1 MYGDGSVYFSTSK
14 QKWIYAFFD
23 AEGKKR
29 RKVCS
34 TEREAKALKK
44 KLRIEKN
51 DIKLSGN
58 QLPTVGEWVLDFLNT
73 YQKPK
78 LRETSF
84 KRQIQSAA
92 KIGPIAG
99 IPLDKI
105 TGTDIQ
111 SLYNS
116 YAGSL
121 SSSSIK
127 KIHQLLFAAYK
138 KAIAL
143 RMLEYTPM
151 SAVEP
156 VKTESK
162 KIEIFTF
169 SEILR
174 LFRVLRRDQY
184 YEKYHDLFYIALTTG
199 CRIGELLALK
209 PCDVSIDNREI
220 HIERS
225 KANLKGEIFTK
236 PKTKAGDRHIPI
248 IFDKSLSI
256 LSSLKHNDKFIFSTS
271 TGTAYAY
278 NNVRKIWI
286 RICKTAD
293 ISKNIHAFRHT
304 FCTVALAKGIPLL
317 EVSRIAGHAD
327 ASTTLKMY
335 GHAIPGYNRKI
346 IQMFSKQ
353 RVKNITKK

>member
-14 QKWIYAFFD
+14 QKWIYDFID
-23 AEGKKR
+23 GEGKRR
-29 RKVCS
+29 RKTCS
-34 TEREAKALKK
+34 TERDAKALKK
-44 KLRIEKN
+44 ELRSQKN
-51 DIKLSGN
+51 DIKLFGN
-58 QLPTVGEWVLDFLNT
+58 RLPTVGEWVLEFLNT

-78 LRETSF
+78 LRATSF
-84 KRQIQSAA
+84 NRQRQSAA
-92 KIGPIAG
+92 KISAIAG
-99 IPLDKI
+99 ISLDKL

-116 YAGSL
+116 YTDSL

-143 RMLEYTPM
+143 RMVEYNPM

-156 VKTESK
+156 VKMITK

-174 LFRVLRRDQY
+174 LFRVLRRDRHY
-184 YEKYHDLFYIALTTG
+184 KKYHDIFYIALTTG

-209 PCDVSIDNREI
+209 SDNIDIRSREI
-220 HIERS
+220 HIEYS
-225 KANLKGEIFTK
+225 KANIKGSSFTK
-236 PKTKAGDRHIPI
+236 PKTKSGDRLIPI
-248 IFDKSLSI
+248 IFNKSLLI
-256 LSSLKHNDKFIFSTS
+256 LSKLENNPGFIFTTS
-271 TGTAYAY
+271 TGTAYSYQNLHKAWL
-278 NNVRKIWI
+278 KI
-286 RICKTAD
+286 CELAKTN
-293 ISKNIHAFRHT
+293 KTIHVFRHT
-304 FCTVALAKGIPLL
+304 FCTVALARGIPLL

-335 GHAIPGYNRKI
+335 GHAIPGYNKKI
-346 IQMFSKQ
+346 IKMFSKQ
-353 RVKNITKK
+353 RADNITKK